1 MDTLFLNPT
10 TWDLVVDALGN
21 IAMASNPYAV
31 AQDAASAIKLFSG
44 EYWYDTAK
52 GTPYWTTTFGQMPPL
67 QLVKS
72 QAVSAA
78 LSVPDVASARC
89 FISGLSGR
97 QVTGQVQVTD
107 TSGQTVAVGFS
118 K

>member
-1 MDTLFLNPT
+1 MDTLLLNPK
-10 TWDLVVDALGN
+10 TWDLIADASGN
-21 IAMASNPYAV
+21 IAMASKPYAL

-44 EYWYDTAK
+44 EYWYDTSK
-52 GTPYWTTTFGQMPPL
+52 GIPYWATTLGQLPPL

-72 QAVSAA
+72 QNVAAA
-78 LSVPDVASARC
+78 LTVPDVASAQC
-89 FISGLSGR
+89 FISAVNGR

-107 TSGQTVAVGFS
+107 SSGQTVAVGFS